1 MQISGCILPPRLR
14 LLHSL
19 TFRAHDAA
27 LPASGG
33 TETLRMNPHSNPR
46 FTFAS
51 KSEGA
56 FLRRAGPRAAQHF
69 ANARWKVS
77 PALLAGGSYPRE
89 IK

>member
-33 TETLRMNPHSNPR
+33 TEALRMNPHCNPR

-69 ANARWKVS
+69 ANARWKAS

-89 IK
+89 IE